1 MFKRFIKSVGVILAA
16 LLMGYAISNLT
27 FSRATVSGHSMDY
40 TLHDRQGIWV
50 NHLPWNNYHRG
61 DIVVLRVNGIRIV
74 KRIVAVG
81 GDTVEFKEDDLYI
94 NGKKVNEPYVTDANY
109 NKGIL
114 AQKVKLEKDEF
125 IVLGDNRDV
134 SNDSRYFGVVQRKD
148 IIGKVLGYESK
159 VR

>member
-1 MFKRFIKSVGVILAA
+1 MFKRFIKSVVVILSAV
-16 LLMGYAISNLT
+16 LLGYVISNLT

-40 TLHDRQGIWV
+40 TLHDKQGIWV
-50 NHLPWNNYHRG
+50 NHLPWNTYGRG
-61 DIVVLRVNGIRIV
+61 DVVVLRVNSIRIV

-94 NGKKVNEPYVTDANY
+94 NNKKVNEPYVTDTNY

-114 AQKVKLEKDEF
+114 AQKVKLEKGEF

-148 IIGKVLGYESK
+148 IIGKVAGYESK
-159 VR
+159 IR